1 MEEGEE
7 IPYSQVYN
15 DWKKFITK
23 PDLKTKAN
31 QLLDTY
37 FKGYSYDPRFSL
49 FTMIYFLY
57 GQSVEC
63 FEEDFLEASMALLRS
78 AIDGAAYIVF
88 TRKPVYDE
96 KHQLNGLTPIRDVSK
111 SEHYRQRD
119 LRCGLRGIGFNDEEL
134 KEIEEIREKG
144 HFAVHLLAKQDEY
157 LMAYSKESTNKT
169 WLEMQKVLKK
179 NPFLGKRLTIESEAE
194 DALKRGGKYI
204 GLIRNRFFDFYK

>member
-23 PDLKTKAN
+23 PDLKTKTN

-37 FKGYSYDPRFSL
+37 FKGYSYDLGFSS
-49 FTMIYFLY
+49 FTGINFLY
-57 GQSVEC
+57 EQSVEC

-78 AIDGAAYIVF
+78 AIDGAAYTVF

-111 SEHYRQRD
+111 SKRYRQRD
-119 LRCGLRGIGFNDEEL
+119 LQCGLRCIGFNDKEL

-144 HFAVHLLAKQDEY
+144 HFAAHLLAKQDEY
-157 LMAYSKESTNKT
+157 FMAYSKESTNKT
-169 WLEMQKVLKK
+169 WLEMQEVLEK
-179 NPFLGKRLTIESEAE
+179 NHHLGKRLTTESEAE